1 MEKKTFFI
9 PNISCG
15 HCVATIQKE
24 IGEIPGVSTVEGD
37 LKNKKVRIAYDTAA
51 TLEKI
56 VAALKDL
63 NYPPIEGQ

>member
-9 PNISCG
+9 PNISCD